1 MENLGELKSL
11 EILSKSLNSNIYRIK
26 YKNKTAII
34 KRYKSKDKMR
44 LNREFAALNLLNK
57 SCFKYVPKLL
67 EINRKENHII
77 MSELEGISPK
87 QDLNFTIDLAKH
99 INEMQNYIIK
109 KESLKACDAAFNIK
123 DHFNLVENKIIYI
136 LKKIDFNPQEFR
148 ETKKMIYEILNWI
161 QDYKKII
168 FSNFNVEEKINLDK
182 IIFSQSDIGAHNSI
196 IEKNLIYTF
205 DYEYAGLDDPSKTFC
220 DLIIHPE
227 SEVSI
232 EKFTYLVKKIEA
244 LKIFNNSNE
253 RNLILIPLY
262 RYKWFAI
269 ILNSF
274 LKNKDIYDDERL
286 LKIINKSK
294 VYLKQTFQKISKFD
308 LIKKINL

>member
-1 MENLGELKSL
+1 MENFGELKSL
-11 EILSKSLNSNIYRIK
+11 EILSKSLNSNIYRIE
-26 YKNKTAII
+26 YKNKNAII
-34 KRYKSKDKMR
+34 KRYKSNDKMR
-44 LNREFAALNLLNK
+44 LNREFSALSLLNK
-57 SCFKYVPKLL
+57 SCFQYVPKLL

-77 MSELEGISPK
+77 MSKLEGISPK
-87 QDLNFTIDLAKH
+87 QDLNFTIDLANH
-99 INEMQNYIIK
+99 INGMQNYVNK
-109 KESLKACDAAFNIK
+109 KDSLKACDAAFNIK
-123 DHFNLVENKIIYI
+123 DHFKIVENKIIYI
-136 LKKIDFNPQEFR
+136 LNKFDFNPQEFR
-148 ETKKMIYEILNWI
+148 ETKNMIYEILKWI

-168 FSNFNVEEKINLDK
+168 FSNFNVEEKINLEK

-196 IEKNLIYTF
+196 IDRNLIYTF

-232 EKFTYLVKKIEA
+232 EKFTYLVKKIETI
-244 LKIFNNSNE
+244 KIFNNIND

-274 LKNKDIYDDERL
+274 LKNKDTYDDERL
-286 LKIINKSK
+286 LKIIKKSEF
-294 VYLKQTFQKISKFD
+294 YLKQTFQKISKLD
-308 LIKKINL
+308 LIEKINL